1 MRRLAPSMLVISL
14 VLVTSC
20 GSSDP
25 PRPRAPLTSITH
37 SRARVVVPL
46 LTIRAADLP
55 EFKVTAHPA
64 ASMEGPRVE
73 AKCPGHRVSS
83 RPLRSWASAKS
94 QYVSANSG
102 YHALGAW
109 SYAQIMPTAT
119 AARLEIAEAQ
129 RRQVCVE
136 HALRSGLL
144 KSAFRSEVR
153 GIAVEPIQL
162 KVSGADA
169 SMAYRAVVAARRA
182 PLVIYID
189 TTVFSYGQ
197 DVFVLGTYHSSKPVP
212 PAMEER
218 LQGLLIARAH
228 SHSR

>member
-1 MRRLAPSMLVISL
+1 V
-14 VLVTSC
+14 
-20 GSSDP
+20 
-25 PRPRAPLTSITH
+25 PLTSIRR

-64 ASMEGPRVE
+64 AWKEGPHVQV
-73 AKCPGHRVSS
+73 KCPGHRASLH
-83 RPLRSWASAKS
+83 PLSLWASAKS

-109 SYAQIMPTAT
+109 SYAQVMPTAT
-119 AARLEIAEAQ
+119 AARLEIAKAQ
-129 RRQVCVE
+129 RRKVCME
-136 HALRSGLL
+136 HALRSALL
-144 KSAFRSEVR
+144 SSAFRSDVR
-153 GIAVEPIQL
+153 GIAVEPIQA
-162 KVSGADA
+162 KVGGADA
-169 SMAYRAVVAARRA
+169 STAYRAVVAARHA
-182 PLVIYID
+182 PLVLYID
-189 TTVFSYGQ
+189 ATLFSYGQ

-218 LQGLLIARAH
+218 LQSLLIARAR